1 MAAKVQPFFDMT
13 KEFWEK
19 VLVANI
25 FMIKLLLF
33 RILFVPL
40 QPLKD

>member
-19 VLVANI
+19 SVGGKHFYDKA
-25 FMIKLLLF
+25 FA
-33 RILFVPL
+33 VPHIICTFATT
-40 QPLKD
+40 